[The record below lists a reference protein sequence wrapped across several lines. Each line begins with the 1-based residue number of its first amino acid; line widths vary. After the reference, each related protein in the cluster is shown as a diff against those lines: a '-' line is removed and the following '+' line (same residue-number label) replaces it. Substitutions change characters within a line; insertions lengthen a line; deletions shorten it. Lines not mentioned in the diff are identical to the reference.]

1 MLSGAFYAINLL
13 SLFMLCLSCE
23 MQMNV
28 DALIANE
35 FSRNIGLL
43 SEYEQEQLLQAKVA
57 VVGAGGVGGLHI
69 LTLARLGIGKFN
81 IADPDSFEVAN
92 VSRQF
97 GAANSTYGRNKAEVL
112 AEMVEDIN
120 PQAEVTT
127 FTEGV
132 TERNLDEFLHDSKV
146 LVDGID
152 FFEFATRR
160 KIFIAARDKGIYAVT
175 CAPLGFGSTLQIFSP
190 DGMDFDTYFG
200 TNENYSY
207 EKNLAAFAAGL
218 APNPYH
224 VGYLDISKVNMKEKT
239 GPAVASAC
247 TLAASLLSTE
257 VVKIISESQKVYAV
271 PHYMQI
277 DMYKRKL
284 KKGYLWLGGN
294 NPLQR
299 LKAEIIFRKF
309 KKTWKPES

>member
-1 MLSGAFYAINLL
+1 
-13 SLFMLCLSCE
+13 
-23 MQMNV
+23 MNV
-28 DALIANE
+28 DALIATE

-43 SEYEQEQLLQAKVA
+43 SEHEQAQLLQARVA

-69 LTLARLGIGKFN
+69 LTLARLGLGKFN
-81 IADPDSFEVAN
+81 IADPDNFEAAN

-112 AEMVEDIN
+112 AEMVKDIN
-120 PQAEVTT
+120 PQAEVTI

-132 TERNLDEFLHDSKV
+132 TEQNLNEFLGDSKV

-152 FFEFATRR
+152 FFEFTTRR
-160 KIFIAARDKGIYAVT
+160 KIFIAAREKGIYAVT
-175 CAPLGFGSTLQIFSP
+175 CAPLGFGSTLQTFSP

-200 TNENYSY
+200 TNENQSY
-207 EKNLAAFAAGL
+207 ERNLAAFAAGL

-224 VGYLDISKVNMKEKT
+224 ISYLDVSKVRMTEKT
-239 GPAVASAC
+239 GPAVAPAC

-257 VVKIISESQKVYAV
+257 VVKIITGSQKVYAV
-271 PHYMQI
+271 PHYIQI

-284 KKGYLWLGGN
+284 KKGYLWFGGN
-294 NPLQR
+294 NPLQK
-299 LKAEIIFRKF
+299 LKTEIIFRKF
-309 KKTWKPES
+309 KKNMKA

>member
-1 MLSGAFYAINLL
+1 
-13 SLFMLCLSCE
+13 
-23 MQMNV
+23 MNI

-43 SEYEQEQLLQAKVA
+43 SEHEQAQLLQARVA

-69 LTLARLGIGKFN
+69 LTLARLGLGKFN
-81 IADPDSFEVAN
+81 IADPDNFEAAN

-112 AEMVEDIN
+112 AEMVKDIN
-120 PQAEVTT
+120 PQAEVTV

-132 TERNLDEFLHDSKV
+132 TEQNLDEFLGDSKV

-152 FFEFATRR
+152 FFELATRR
-160 KIFIAARDKGIYAVT
+160 KIFIAAREKGIYAVT
-175 CAPLGFGSTLQIFSP
+175 CAPLGFGSTLQTFSP

-200 TNENYSY
+200 TNENQSY
-207 EKNLAAFAAGL
+207 ERNLAAFAAGL

-224 VGYLDISKVNMKEKT
+224 ISYLDVSKVRMTEKT
-239 GPAVASAC
+239 GPAVAPAC

-257 VVKIISESQKVYAV
+257 VVKIITGSQKVYAV
-271 PHYMQI
+271 PHYIQI

-284 KKGYLWLGGN
+284 KNGYLWFGGN
-294 NPLQR
+294 NPLQK
-299 LKAEIIFRKF
+299 LKTEIIFRKF
-309 KKTWKPES
+309 KKSMKV

>member
-1 MLSGAFYAINLL
+1 MSI
-13 SLFMLCLSCE
+13 E
-23 MQMNV
+23 
-28 DALIANE
+28 ALVANE

-43 SEYEQEQLLQAKVA
+43 SEREQEQLLLARVS

-81 IADPDSFEVAN
+81 IADPDTFEAAN

-112 AEMVEDIN
+112 AEMIRDIN
-120 PQAEVTT
+120 PHAEVTT

-132 TERNLDEFLHDSKV
+132 TEENLDAFLGDSKV

-152 FFEFATRR
+152 FFEITTRR
-160 KIFIAARDKGIYAVT
+160 KIFIAARARAMYAVT
-175 CAPLGFGSTLQIFSP
+175 CAPLGFGSTLQTFAP

-200 TNENYSY
+200 TAGDRSY

-224 VGYLDISKVNMKEKT
+224 VSYLDVSKIRMQEKK
-239 GPAVASAC
+239 GPAVAPAC
-247 TLAASLLSTE
+247 TLAASLLATE
-257 VVKIISESQKVYAV
+257 VVKIITGSQKVLAV
-271 PHYMQI
+271 PHYIQI

-294 NPLQR
+294 DPLQK
-299 LKAEIIFRKF
+299 LKAGIIYRKLQ
-309 KKTWKPES
+309 KNMKD

>member
-1 MLSGAFYAINLL
+1 
-13 SLFMLCLSCE
+13 
-23 MQMNV
+23 MNI

-43 SEYEQEQLLQAKVA
+43 SEHEQAQLLQARVA

-69 LTLARLGIGKFN
+69 LTLARLGLGKFN
-81 IADPDSFEVAN
+81 IADPDNFEAAN

-112 AEMVEDIN
+112 AEMVKDIN
-120 PQAEVTT
+120 PQAEVTI

-132 TERNLDEFLHDSKV
+132 TEQNLDEFLGDSKV

-152 FFEFATRR
+152 FFELATRR
-160 KIFIAARDKGIYAVT
+160 KIFIAAREKGIYAVT
-175 CAPLGFGSTLQIFSP
+175 CAPLGFGSTLQTFSP

-200 TNENYSY
+200 TNENQSY
-207 EKNLAAFAAGL
+207 ERNLAAFAAGL

-224 VGYLDISKVNMKEKT
+224 ISYLDVSRVRMKEKT
-239 GPAVASAC
+239 GPAVAPAC

-257 VVKIISESQKVYAV
+257 VVKIITGSQKVYAV
-271 PHYMQI
+271 PHYIQI

-284 KKGYLWLGGN
+284 KNGYLWFGGN
-294 NPLQR
+294 NPLQK
-299 LKAEIIFRKF
+299 LKTEIIFRKF
-309 KKTWKPES
+309 KKSMKA

>member
-1 MLSGAFYAINLL
+1 
-13 SLFMLCLSCE
+13 
-23 MQMNV
+23 MNV
-28 DALIANE
+28 DALIATE

-43 SEYEQEQLLQAKVA
+43 SEHEQAQLLHARVA

-81 IADPDSFEVAN
+81 IADPDNFEAAN

-112 AEMVEDIN
+112 AEMVKDIN
-120 PQAEVTT
+120 PHAEVTI

-132 TERNLDEFLHDSKV
+132 TEQNLSEFLGDSKV
-146 LVDGID
+146 MVDGID

-160 KIFIAARDKGIYAVT
+160 KIFIAARKKGIYAVT
-175 CAPLGFGSTLQIFSP
+175 CAPLGFGSTLQTFSP

-200 TNENYSY
+200 TNENQSY
-207 EKNLAAFAAGL
+207 ERNLAAFAAGL

-224 VGYLDISKVNMKEKT
+224 VSYLDLSRVRMKEKT
-239 GPAVASAC
+239 GPAVAPAC

-257 VVKIISESQKVYAV
+257 VFQIITGSQKVYAV
-271 PHYMQI
+271 PHYIQV

-284 KKGYLWLGGN
+284 KKGYLWFGGN
-294 NPLQR
+294 NPLQK

-309 KKTWKPES
+309 KKNMKV

>member
-1 MLSGAFYAINLL
+1 
-13 SLFMLCLSCE
+13 
-23 MQMNV
+23 MNV

-43 SEYEQEQLLQAKVA
+43 SEPEQAQLLQARVA

-69 LTLARLGIGKFN
+69 LTLARLGLGKFN
-81 IADPDSFEVAN
+81 IADPDNFEAAN

-112 AEMVEDIN
+112 AEMVKDIN
-120 PQAEVTT
+120 PQAEVTI

-132 TERNLDEFLHDSKV
+132 TEQNLNEFLGDSKV

-152 FFEFATRR
+152 FFEFTTRR
-160 KIFIAARDKGIYAVT
+160 RIFIAAREKGIYAVT
-175 CAPLGFGSTLQIFSP
+175 CAPLGFGSTLQTFSP

-200 TNENYSY
+200 TNENQSY
-207 EKNLAAFAAGL
+207 ERNLAAFAAGL

-224 VGYLDISKVNMKEKT
+224 ISYLDVSRVRMKEKT
-239 GPAVASAC
+239 GPAVAPAC

-257 VVKIISESQKVYAV
+257 VVKIITGSQKVYAV
-271 PHYMQI
+271 PHYIQI
-277 DMYKRKL
+277 DMYKRQL
-284 KKGYLWLGGN
+284 KKGYLWFGGN
-294 NPLQR
+294 NPLQK
-299 LKAEIIFRKF
+299 LKTEIIFRKF
-309 KKTWKPES
+309 KKSMKA